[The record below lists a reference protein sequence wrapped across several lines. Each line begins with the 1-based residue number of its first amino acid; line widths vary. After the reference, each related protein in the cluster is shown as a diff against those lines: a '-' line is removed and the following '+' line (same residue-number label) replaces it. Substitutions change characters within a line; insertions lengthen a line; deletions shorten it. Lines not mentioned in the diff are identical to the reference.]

1 MQTGQQVHI
10 LIVDDDTE
18 IRGTLKRILSYA
30 GYEVD
35 DAEDGLEAFE
45 KIQTARPNLILLD
58 LMMPRMDGYTFAR
71 KLEDQDLHPPIP
83 FIVLSAYLPS
93 KTEGSLKRACAHIAK
108 PFDLDQ
114 LLDAVA
120 TCAHTTPSA

>member
-1 MQTGQQVHI
+1 MEMGQQIHI
-10 LIVDDDTE
+10 LVVDDDTE

-45 KIQTARPNLILLD
+45 KIQATRPHLILLD

-83 FIVLSAYLPS
+83 FIVLSAYLPP
-93 KTEGSLKRACAHIAK
+93 KAEGSLKNACAHIAK

-120 TCAHTTPSA
+120 ACAQTTPSA